1 MNPLLLDILSST
13 WLLHSSNNDAYG
25 AMLVS
30 LLRGDRISTEDFS
43 KARERNRPFVLRA
56 SSGPNDETKSLNAT
70 DLSKGSIAVI
80 PIRGIIMKDDVE
92 CGPRGSVSIT
102 KDVQA
107 ADANPNIK
115 SILLVVSSPGG
126 TTAYTDI
133 LSAAISNCN
142 KPVIAFVEGL
152 AASAAYWIISGAD
165 KIICSSDLDTVGS
178 IGTMLEYMDMKPYFE
193 KAGVVIH
200 EVYATLSTEKNQMLA
215 DLRAGNYEPLRKE
228 LLDRINSKFHAN
240 VTANRPNLSV
250 STLTGK
256 TYFASDALS
265 LGLIDEIGSYEY
277 ALQQADIFTISNSIH
292 QTNNDMK
299 SIKML
304 AVWTAIASFFNFT
317 ENIESKELTEEMVGQ
332 VNDML
337 EELTTNH
344 ATAVNQV
351 GTLTSALMEKGV
363 ELDAVKAV
371 VVEKDA
377 AIVTLQSALAET
389 TRQFEAFKKLDA
401 GTETKVTKPG
411 DKTAEE
417 LLSDTYSYN
426 RIADQNS

>member
-30 LLRGDRISTEDFS
+30 LLRGDRTSTEDFS
-43 KARERNRPFVLRA
+43 KARERNRPFVLQA
-56 SSGPNDETKSLNAT
+56 SAGSMAETKPLNAT

-92 CGPRGSVSIT
+92 CGPRGSVSLT

-133 LSAAISNCN
+133 LSAAITNCN

-165 KIICSSDLDTVGS
+165 KIICSSDLDTIGS

-240 VTANRPNLSV
+240 VMANRPNLAP

-256 TYFASDALS
+256 TYFASDAIA
-265 LGLIDEIGSYEY
+265 LGLVDEIGSYEY
-277 ALQQADIFTISNSIH
+277 ALQQADSFTISNSIH

-317 ENIESKELTEEMVGQ
+317 ENIESNELTEEMVGQ
-332 VNDML
+332 VNDRL
-337 EELTTNH
+337 NDQDIAIAGHTDIVADLTKKLDTVT
-344 ATAVNQV
+344 TANQDL
-351 GTLTSALMEKGV
+351 LTEITSLKSG
-363 ELDAVKAV
+363 
-371 VVEKDA
+371 
-377 AIVTLQSALAET
+377 LAET
-389 TRQFEAFKKLDA
+389 TKQFEAFKKLDA

-426 RIADQNS
+426 RIADENS